1 MDYRDLETPIGPL
14 LLAGDG
20 SGLRRIEFRNGR
32 RPQRRD
38 SSWRQGV
45 DAFDDVVAEL
55 MEYFAGR
62 RQRFELSLAPDGTL
76 FQQRVWRALLD

>member
-1 MDYRDLETPIGPL
+1 
-14 LLAGDG
+14 
-20 SGLRRIEFRNGR
+20 
-32 RPQRRD
+32 
-38 SSWRQGV
+38 V